1 MSLLLAPSGLS
12 WALFAF
18 AVGPPVVYLASEI
31 DKSIRFG
38 VLRGVEI
45 ADIVVAYP
53 VWVVL
58 MTLVHFQVL
67 GACPTTQGQ
76 GGFSVKCMYLAAG
89 TLLLCAF
96 TYGHAMHWTANAINT
111 YMTEYN
117 LEKQLRTKV
126 TDEVYELIYY
136 FDEHLGHAIFFCSLH
151 AAIFLWTFAHSF
163 WVGKTL
169 LSTQGLQ
176 PNISSNNQPR
186 HRDVDLATLRVKS
199 WSQHLVWL
207 CAQLLPVGAGMT
219 CGIIHAVAFI
229 EGSSRR
235 LGLGLSSAHICGDLI
250 LLSWCRG
257 SIKHASSLL
266 ASGEMLRF
274 SLALGMTVLA
284 TTATYA
290 SVFPGGQTPSQL
302 GGWWCVVTPSR
313 FDYCIVP
320 EEA

>member
-1 MSLLLAPSGLS
+1 MVVSLLLVPSGLS

-18 AVGPPVVYLASEI
+18 AVGPPVVYLASEV

-38 VLRGVEI
+38 VLRGVEV

-53 VWVVL
+53 VWVAL

-67 GACPTTQGQ
+67 RACPNAITQDRVSAEII
-76 GGFSVKCMYLAAG
+76 FLVAG
-89 TLLLCAF
+89 ALLLCAF

-117 LEKQLRTKV
+117 LEKELRAKV
-126 TDEVYELIYY
+126 SDEVFDLIYF

-163 WVGKTL
+163 WVGKAL
-169 LSTQGLQ
+169 LSNHPT
-176 PNISSNNQPR
+176 SSSQQR
-186 HRDVDLATLRVKS
+186 HRGVAFANRRGKS
-199 WSQHLVWL
+199 WYQRLMWL
-207 CAQLLPVGAGMT
+207 CEMLLPVGAGIA
-219 CGIIHAVAFI
+219 CGIVHAVAFI
-229 EGSSRR
+229 EGSSRK
-235 LGLGLSSAHICGDLI
+235 LGLILSSAHICGDLI
-250 LLSWCRG
+250 LLFLCVG
-257 SIKHASSLL
+257 SIKPASNLL
-266 ASGEMLRF
+266 FGSEMLRF
-274 SLALGMTVLA
+274 SLALGTTVLA

-290 SVFPGGQTPSQL
+290 AVFPGGQTPSQL

-313 FDYCIVP
+313 FDYCILP